1 MIAFTCQTKKTFLD
15 IFRSFSLLSGLRSMK
30 YPFEPLCIL
39 HFSRPMLATCS
50 MYFLYLFSPT
60 FENWMAFF
68 KGWHISCSIWHVW
81 LFFPFFAPKS
91 FLEVGRT
98 EGTTFFM
105 CTYFYRKSG
114 SYHQWASSLFM
125 TYLILFLPIPTKHF
139 RYIRSR
145 NLKLFFINV
154 WSLVVKVLL
163 RLFNDQ
169 WSCWSWLCF

>member
-1 MIAFTCQTKKTFLD
+1 MSNKKNLSLICFVG
-15 IFRSFSLLSGLRSMK
+15 FFLLSGLWSMK

-105 CTYFYRKSG
+105 CTYFLPKIRFI
-114 SYHQWASSLFM
+114 SSLSKQPFYDVSHPIF
-125 TYLILFLPIPTKHF
+125 TYTHKTLQICAT
-139 RYIRSR
+139 RNG
-145 NLKLFFINV
+145 NLKLFFDECLSLTDRRMISNV
-154 WSLVVKVLL
+154 FDL
-163 RLFNDQ
+163 
-169 WSCWSWLCF
+169 